1 MQVIVRGQYL
11 SSGQKVNK
19 NTGEVSPYA
28 ILYSGEDSVKV
39 SNLDC
44 RALKFGEPVEVEA
57 DLFVFDDKP
66 YFKATSPARRFQPVK
81 GE

>member
-1 MQVIVRGQYL
+1 M

-44 RALKFGEPVEVEA
+44 RSLKFGEPVEVEA

-66 YFKATSPARRFQPVK
+66 YFKATSPSRRFQPVK